1 MRLLA
6 FVLAAAAG
14 CGSSTLSG
22 PCSLDSAC
30 SDGEVCDF
38 TAEGGPICISAD
50 GDVDN
55 DGIPNGEDFCEHAM
69 GGRYDE
75 DKDGVGDDCDK
86 CPIAPPRDTP
96 DSDGDGVESPC
107 DPAPTEP
114 GDEIIFFDGFNGAL
128 SADWKAMTPAAWTGG
143 DGEVTANLSA
153 VATEDSLSRVVP
165 GKTNVAVEIGY
176 KVDRVENSSPRHMVA
191 VYADDPRP
199 AGTATVQCGV
209 SRADSAA
216 GDLVFVQTNSGQ
228 MSSMTVDPALL
239 TTKSYR
245 ASAYMSGARA
255 GCVVIANNMALGTV
269 QTTITPDDLSTIALN
284 AQSVTA
290 RFQYVLVV
298 GH

>member
-1 MRLLA
+1 
-6 FVLAAAAG
+6 
-14 CGSSTLSG
+14 
-22 PCSLDSAC
+22 
-30 SDGEVCDF
+30 
-38 TAEGGPICISAD
+38 
-50 GDVDN
+50 
-55 DGIPNGEDFCEHAM
+55 M

-86 CPIAPPRDTP
+86 CPIAPPHDTL

-114 GDEIIFFDGFNGAL
+114 GDEIIYFDGFNGAL
-128 SADWKAMTPAAWTGG
+128 AAEWKAMTPAAWTAG

-153 VATEDSLSRVVP
+153 VSAEDSLSRIVP

-176 KVDRVENSSPRHMVA
+176 KVDRVENSSPRHLVA

-209 SRADSAA
+209 ARADSSTA
-216 GDLVFVQTNSGQ
+216 DLVFVQTNSGT
-228 MSSMTVDPALL
+228 MSQMTVDPVLL
-239 TTKSYR
+239 TTKTYR
-245 ASAYMSGARA
+245 ASAYMSSARA
-255 GCVVIANNMALGTV
+255 GCVVIANNMQLGIV
-269 QTTITPDDLSTIALN
+269 QASITPDDLSTIALN

-298 GH
+298 GR